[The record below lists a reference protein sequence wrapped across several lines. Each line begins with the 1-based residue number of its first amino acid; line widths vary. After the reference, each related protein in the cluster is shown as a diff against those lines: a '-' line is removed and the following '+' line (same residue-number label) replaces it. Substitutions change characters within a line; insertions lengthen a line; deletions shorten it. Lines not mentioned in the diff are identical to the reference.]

1 MIRRKKIIKMFRLS
15 EMNLK
20 QVLEYLKE
28 NDILVLPVGSTE
40 SHGNLLPVGTDYL
53 VAEKIAEEAGQKTNV
68 LVAPTLCYGWTPAHL
83 GHPGTAS
90 LTGETFIAVLKEIC
104 CSYIYHGFK
113 KIVIVNG
120 HRITNLAPMR
130 IAISWL
136 RNTTGALVVIID
148 PLFIASSVA
157 DKIRAYPGSMG
168 HGGDV
173 ETSHMLYLF
182 PDLVRMEEAVS
193 NPAKKKD
200 LWDLSEDFVITV
212 ETAAEYNAKSG
223 SSGTTGDSLKGNI
236 EKGEVFHKKLIE
248 NTVRVINDMKS
259 MKVELNNNIPLPY

>member
-1 MIRRKKIIKMFRLS
+1 MKMFRLS
-15 EMNLK
+15 KMNLK
-20 QVLEYLKE
+20 EVLKYLKE
-28 NDILVLPVGSTE
+28 KDILILPVGSTE

-53 VAEKIAEEAGQKTNV
+53 VAEKIAEDAGQKTNV
-68 LVAPTLCYGWTPAHL
+68 LVAPTLCYGWTPGHL

-90 LTGETFIAVLKEIC
+90 LTGETFITVLKEIC

-120 HRITNLAPMR
+120 HRITNLPPMR

-136 RNTTGALVVIID
+136 RNNTGALVVIID
-148 PLFIASSVA
+148 SLFIASSA
-157 DKIRAYPGSMG
+157 SNKLRAYEGSIG
-168 HGGDV
+168 HGGDL

-193 NPAKKKD
+193 NPSKKKN
-200 LWDLSEDFVITV
+200 LWANSKDFVITI
-212 ETAAEYNAKSG
+212 ETAAEYNEKSG

-236 EKGEVFHKKLIE
+236 EKGKILHKKIIE

-259 MKVELNNNIPLPY
+259 MKVKLNDNIPLPY